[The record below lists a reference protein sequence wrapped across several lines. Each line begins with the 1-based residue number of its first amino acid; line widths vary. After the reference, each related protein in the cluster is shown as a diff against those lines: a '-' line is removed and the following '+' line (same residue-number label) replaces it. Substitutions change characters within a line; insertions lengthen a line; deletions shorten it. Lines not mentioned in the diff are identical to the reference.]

1 VKLINKAEHSD
12 SGRRA
17 AGKNSAAGKKRSR
30 FKQVLLTY
38 ASEVKGSLAV
48 AFLCTF
54 GLALADLLK
63 PWPLKIIFDNILLD
77 KPLPHYLSFLEGMFE
92 SGKAL
97 SIVIISSVIILIS
110 LLKSFSGYSQLFLSS
125 RIGYKL
131 AHRMRRE
138 LFTHL
143 QRLSISFHKRAETGD
158 LLTKVTSDTNSLRDV
173 FTDFGLTFVSELLS
187 LVGMFTIMLILN
199 WKLSLIVVATF
210 PLLVFLSFYRYRT
223 IRDSAKRQR
232 KAEGRIASRV
242 GEVLSSIL
250 VVQAFAREG
259 YEGERFEA
267 QSAKTLNESI
277 RTARMEAAAA
287 RGIDIISA
295 IGTWAVILFGSLQAL
310 NGELTPGNVFIF
322 ASYMN
327 SLYGPIRNL
336 AKLSAK
342 FSKAVV
348 SSQRIAEILDIEP
361 EVQDHP
367 DAIEAANLKGEI
379 VFDKVS
385 FAYGDSKEVLKE
397 VSFRVSPG
405 QRVALLG
412 PSGSGK
418 STIGALISRFY
429 DPQHGS
435 VSIDGLNVKNYQR
448 ESLRREIGIILQDS
462 ILFGA
467 SIKENIAYG
476 KLAATDGEIVA
487 AAKKANA
494 HEFIIE
500 FENGYDTIIGER
512 GCTLSGGQRQR
523 IAIARTLIRDVPILI
538 LDEPTTALDVESE
551 MAVREALRRL
561 MQDKTCLLIT
571 HDLHAALEADL
582 VLILEDG
589 RIVEQGEPGDLM
601 NRSERYRD
609 LCELKFSQY
618 EDLNL
623 SMKV

>member
-1 VKLINKAEHSD
+1 MKLIDKAHHSD
-12 SGRRA
+12 SGPR
-17 AGKNSAAGKKRSR
+17 AAGKKRSR
-30 FKQVLLTY
+30 FRQVLLTY
-38 ASEVKGSLAV
+38 ASEVKGSLTV

-63 PWPLKIIFDNILLD
+63 PWPLKIIFDNILLS
-77 KPLPHYLSFLEGMFE
+77 KPLPDYLSFLHGMFE

-97 SIVIISSVIILIS
+97 SIVVISSAIIVIS
-110 LLKSFSGYSQLFLSS
+110 LLKSFSGYSQMFISS

-143 QRLSISFHKRAETGD
+143 QRLSISFHRRAEAGE

-187 LVGMFTIMLILN
+187 LVGMFTIMLLLN

-210 PLLVFLSFYRYRT
+210 PALVFLSFYRYRT

-242 GEVLSSIL
+242 GEVLNSIL

-267 QSAKTLNESI
+267 QSAKTVSESI

-287 RGIDIISA
+287 RGIDIICA
-295 IGTWAVILFGSLQAL
+295 VGAWAVILFGSLQAL
-310 NGELTPGNVFIF
+310 HGELTPGNVFVF

-327 SLYGPIRNL
+327 SLYGPVRNL

-342 FSKAVV
+342 LSKAAVC
-348 SSQRIAEILDIEP
+348 SQRIADILDIEP
-361 EVQDHP
+361 EVQDRP
-367 DAIEAANLKGEI
+367 GAVEAANLKGEI
-379 VFDKVS
+379 VFDNVS
-385 FAYGDSKEVLKE
+385 FAYGEGKGVLRGIT
-397 VSFRVSPG
+397 FRIAPG
-405 QRVALLG
+405 EHVALLG

-418 STIGALISRFY
+418 STISALISRFY

-435 VSIDGLNVKNYQR
+435 VFIDGLNVKGYKQ

-476 KLAATDGEIVA
+476 KLDATDEEIVE

-494 HEFIIE
+494 HEFITG
-500 FENGYDTIIGER
+500 FEDGYDTIIGER

-523 IAIARTLIRDVPILI
+523 IAIARTLIRDAPILI

-551 MAVREALRRL
+551 AAVKDALRRL
-561 MQDKTCLLIT
+561 MTGKTCLLIT
-571 HDLHAALEADL
+571 HDLRAALEADR
-582 VLILEDG
+582 VLILEEG
-589 RIVEQGEPGDLM
+589 RIVEQGRPGDLLVTS
-601 NRSERYRD
+601 RRYRD
-609 LCELKFSQY
+609 LCELKFGQY

>member
-1 VKLINKAEHSD
+1 MRLTGKAAYSD
-12 SGRRA
+12 SEKRA
-17 AGKNSAAGKKRSR
+17 ARKKRSR
-30 FKQVLLTY
+30 FRQVLLTH
-38 ASEVKGSLAV
+38 ASQVKASLAV
-48 AFLCTF
+48 ALLCTL

-77 KPLPHYLSFLEGMFE
+77 KPLPHYLDFLQGMFE

-97 SIVIISSVIILIS
+97 AIVVISSAIILIS
-110 LLKSFSGYSQLFLSS
+110 LLKSFSGYAQQFITS

-131 AHRMRRE
+131 AHALRRE

-143 QRLSISFHKRAETGD
+143 QRLSISFHKRAETGE
-158 LLTKVTSDTNSLRDV
+158 LLTKVTSDANSLRDV
-173 FTDFGLTFVSELLS
+173 FTDFGFTFISELLS
-187 LVGMFTIMLILN
+187 LVGMFAIMMALN
-199 WKLSLIVVATF
+199 WKLSLIVFATF
-210 PLLVFLSFYRYRT
+210 PALAFLSFYRYRT
-223 IRDSAKRQR
+223 IRDSARRQR
-232 KAEGRIASRV
+232 KAEGKIASRV
-242 GEVLSSIL
+242 GEVLNSML

-277 RTARMEAAAA
+277 KTARMEAAAA
-287 RGIDIISA
+287 RAIDIVCS

-310 NGELTPGNVFIF
+310 NGELTPGNIFIF

-327 SLYGPIRNL
+327 SLHGPIRNL
-336 AKLSAK
+336 TKLSAK

-348 SSQRIAEILDIEP
+348 CSQRIAEVLETEP

-367 DAIEAANLKGEI
+367 DAREATNLRGEI
-379 VFDKVS
+379 VFDNVS
-385 FAYGDSKEVLKE
+385 FAYGDGKKVLKN
-397 VSFRVSPG
+397 VSFKISPG
-405 QRVALLG
+405 QSVALLG

-418 STIGALISRFY
+418 STVGALISRFY
-429 DPQHGS
+429 DPQYGS
-435 VSIDGLNVKNYQR
+435 VLIDGLEVKNYKR
-448 ESLRREIGIILQDS
+448 ESLRRQIGIILQDS

-467 SIKENIAYG
+467 SINENIAYG
-476 KLAATDGEIVA
+476 KLDAGIEEIVA

-494 HEFIIE
+494 HEFITE

-523 IAIARTLIRDVPILI
+523 IAIARTLTRDVPILI
-538 LDEPTTALDVESE
+538 LDEPTTGLDVESE
-551 MAVREALRRL
+551 RAVKDALRRL
-561 MQDKTCLLIT
+561 MSGKTCLIIT
-571 HDLHAALEADL
+571 HDLYAALEADL

-589 RIVEQGEPGDLM
+589 RIVEQGKPGDLLM
-601 NRSERYRD
+601 ASQRYRD

-623 SMKV
+623 SMKA

>member
-1 VKLINKAEHSD
+1 MKLIDKAQHSD
-12 SGRRA
+12 SGRREAKKNGA
-17 AGKNSAAGKKRSR
+17 AKKKRSR

-38 ASEVKGSLAV
+38 ASEVRGSLTV

-77 KPLPHYLSFLEGMFE
+77 KPLPDYLSFLGGMFE

-97 SIVIISSVIILIS
+97 SIVVISSAIILIS
-110 LLKSFSGYSQLFLSS
+110 LLKSFSGYTQLFISS

-138 LFTHL
+138 LFTHM
-143 QRLSISFHKRAETGD
+143 QRLSISFHKRAETGE

-187 LVGMFTIMLILN
+187 LIGMFTIMLILN
-199 WKLSLIVVATF
+199 WKLSMIVVVTF
-210 PLLVFLSFYRYRT
+210 PVLVFLSFYRYRT

-232 KAEGRIASRV
+232 RAEGKIASRV
-242 GEVLSSIL
+242 GEVLNSIL

-259 YEGERFEA
+259 YEGQRFEA

-287 RGIDIISA
+287 RGIDIICA
-295 IGTWAVILFGSLQAL
+295 VGTWAVILFGSLQAL
-310 NGELTPGNVFIF
+310 HGELTPGNVFIF

-327 SLYGPIRNL
+327 SLHGPIRNL

-342 FSKAVV
+342 LSKAVV
-348 SSQRIAEILDIEP
+348 CSQRIAEILEIEP

-367 DAIEAANLKGEI
+367 DAIEATNLKGEI
-379 VFDKVS
+379 VFDNVS
-385 FAYGDSKEVLKE
+385 FAYGDGKEVLKE

-405 QRVALLG
+405 ERVALLG

-418 STIGALISRFY
+418 STISALISRFY

-435 VSIDGLNVKNYQR
+435 VLIDGLTVKNYKR

-476 KLAATDGEIVA
+476 KLDATDEEVVE

-494 HEFIIE
+494 HEFIME

-523 IAIARTLIRDVPILI
+523 IAIARTLIRDVTILI

-551 MAVREALRRL
+551 TAVKEALRRL
-561 MQDKTCLLIT
+561 MTGKTCLLIT
-571 HDLHAALEADL
+571 HDLHAALEADQ

-589 RIVEQGEPGDLM
+589 QIVEQGKPGDLLVT
-601 NRSERYRD
+601 SQRYRD
-609 LCELKFSQY
+609 LCELRISQY
-618 EDLNL
+618 EDLNFL
-623 SMKV
+623 IKV